1 MHLVETVSPALNS
14 GLFLSKQYNTN
25 TSDPGQHK
33 QQLLVSHAIMRGK
46 KKAVLSAHS
55 VAKQP
60 CSVSEVYSICFQL
73 RYFQF
78 TMCLLRRNP
87 IINQGLCAEISSPCE
102 GHAVTG

>member
-46 KKAVLSAHS
+46 KSGT
-55 VAKQP
+55 QRTQ
-60 CSVSEVYSICFQL
+60 CC
-73 RYFQF
+73 
-78 TMCLLRRNP
+78 
-87 IINQGLCAEISSPCE
+87 
-102 GHAVTG
+102 

>member
-46 KKAVLSAHS
+46 KKRYSAHT
-55 VAKQP
+55 V
-60 CSVSEVYSICFQL
+60 
-73 RYFQF
+73 
-78 TMCLLRRNP
+78 LLSNHV
-87 IINQGLCAEISSPCE
+87 Q
-102 GHAVTG
+102 

>member
-1 MHLVETVSPALNS
+1 MHLVETIPHILNS
-14 GLFLSKQYNTN
+14 GLFLSYQYDTN

-33 QQLLVSHAIMRGK
+33 LQLLVSHAIMRGE
-46 KKAVLSAHS
+46 KAVLCAHS

-78 TMCLLRRNP
+78 TMCLLRCNP
-87 IINQGLCAEISSPCE
+87 IINQGLSA
-102 GHAVTG
+102 